1 MVHYVRLLS
10 PPQVAESQKKLLH
23 VSAVLAV
30 TTDLGDA
37 FLAEDVELSVRLV
50 RAQTEAQILS
60 EQTVTCKGA
69 SRALKVVLTCS
80 AKHASVSVRLH
91 VAALGLETSVLTP
104 KILDVWSMPFEL
116 ANKQRAEPLV
126 DRELSLGNHTT
137 LKIREETGDSIARH
151 IWDASLGF
159 LIYLEQITSTPQ
171 EDSKIRKLINAS
183 AKNLIKVLEL
193 GAGCGIVG
201 IAFAQMFR
209 CNASLT
215 DLTDATEIL
224 ETNVKL
230 ARVKS
235 GSSLQAEVLDW
246 SSDSHYSLN
255 VKHDLVVVSDCIYN
269 PDSSIHL
276 VETLQ
281 RLAESSPQVLILVGF
296 KRRHD
301 ADDVFFDQM
310 RAARFQILETEQIA
324 LPHTASE
331 HDTISPTIEFYLY
344 QPQA

>member
-10 PPQVAESQKKLLH
+10 PPQVAESQKRLLH

-37 FLAEDVELSVRLV
+37 FLAEDVRLSVRLIKA
-50 RAQTEAQILS
+50 RTEAQILS
-60 EQTVTCKGA
+60 EQTVSCKGA

-80 AKHASVSVRLH
+80 VKHASDSVRMH
-91 VAALGLETSVLTP
+91 IAALGLETSVLTP

-126 DRELSLGNHTT
+126 DREVSLGNHTR
-137 LKIREETGDSIARH
+137 LKIREEIGDSIARH

-171 EDSKIRKLINAS
+171 EDSKVRNLIDAS
-183 AKNLIKVLEL
+183 AKKPIKVLEL

-209 CNASLT
+209 CDALLT
-215 DLTDATEIL
+215 DLKDTTEIL
-224 ETNVKL
+224 QTNVKL
-230 ARVKS
+230 ARVKL
-235 GSSLQAEVLDW
+235 GSSLQTEVLDW
-246 SSDSHYSLN
+246 SSDLHYSVN
-255 VKHDLVVVSDCIYN
+255 VKHHLVVVSDCIYN

-281 RLAESSPQVLILVGF
+281 RLAQTSPQVLILVGF

-301 ADDVFFDQM
+301 ADHVFFDQM
-310 RAARFQILETEQIA
+310 KAAKFEILETEKIA
-324 LPHTASE
+324 LPHTASDY
-331 HDTISPTIEFYLY
+331 DTTSPTIEFYIY
-344 QPQA
+344 QPPT